1 MIALIDV
8 NICPLLPQQFID
20 TCKAEVPIVVA
31 EIMASIDQSVSSND
45 ICTSL
50 GACSTTPLLT
60 TITNNNEEEGKEE
73 GKEKRPITTTTTTT
87 ATLST
92 TEAVECP
99 LCHIVITTLIMRMKD
114 PETRKNIADQARDAC
129 KQLPDV
135 ERVDKC
141 MADVDELFNSI
152 DALLEDVDVGAACR
166 VLEFCDDDDDDKEMK
181 RKKREGVKQ
190 LKHLASLLI
199 SMTPSTTTAR
209 RSDENEDDENCET
222 CKTIVMEAAAVLTN
236 PETQQEVMEY
246 AKQAC
251 SVMEE
256 YKEQCEQY
264 VQLYGPL
271 VFTMAVSYLQPGPL
285 CERLGYC
292 DGVMMMMMMGE
303 VVV

>member
-1 MIALIDV
+1 
-8 NICPLLPQQFID
+8 
-20 TCKAEVPIVVA
+20 
-31 EIMASIDQSVSSND
+31 MASIDQSVSSND

-60 TITNNNEEEGKEE
+60 TTILNSVDNEKE
-73 GKEKRPITTTTTTT
+73 GKEKMTITT
-87 ATLST
+87 AT
-92 TEAVECP
+92 TESVECP
-99 LCHIVITTLIMRMKD
+99 LCHIVITTLILRMKD
-114 PETRKNIADQARDAC
+114 PETRENIEDQARDAC
-129 KQLPDV
+129 KQLPDDDRV
-135 ERVDKC
+135 EKC
-141 MADVDELFNSI
+141 MADVDNLFNSI
-152 DALLEDVDVGAACR
+152 DVLLQDVDVDTACR
-166 VLEFCDDDDDDKEMK
+166 VLEFCEDDDGGEEDLKKKERVGM
-181 RKKREGVKQ
+181 KQ
-190 LKHLASLLI
+190 LKYLASQLI
-199 SMTPSTTTAR
+199 LTTPSTTTK
-209 RSDENEDDENCET
+209 SDDENKHDENCET

-292 DGVMMMMMMGE
+292 GGVMMMGE

>member
-60 TITNNNEEEGKEE
+60 TITNNKEEEEEEEGKET
-73 GKEKRPITTTTTTT
+73 RPITATKTT
-87 ATLST
+87 ATSST
-92 TEAVECP
+92 TESVECP

-129 KQLPDV
+129 KQLPDE

-141 MADVDELFNSI
+141 MADVDGLFNSI
-152 DALLEDVDVGAACR
+152 DALLEDVDVDSACR
-166 VLEFCDDDDDDKEMK
+166 VLEFCDDDDDKEMK
-181 RKKREGVKQ
+181 RKKREGMKQ
-190 LKHLASLLI
+190 LKHLASQLI
-199 SMTPSTTTAR
+199 LMTPSTTIAR
-209 RSDENEDDENCET
+209 RSDENCET
-222 CKTIVMEAAAVLTN
+222 CKTIVVEAAAVLTN

-292 DGVMMMMMMGE
+292 NGVVMMMMRE